1 MRVVDRRLAG
11 RRDDVRAVLSVEDH
25 ASERWIS
32 GSDFREARIVVT
44 DCPLRN
50 RRNAQKTKP
59 QTRLLRN
66 AGLKTRRFGGCA
78 SSTRRLRRDE
88 TSAAATPAFPAR
100 VSRRH
105 PRRLRTRRGAR
116 RARSARGSRPRVG
129 SGGAPGDA
137 RRRRLAVVVK
147 QKFCARRSGA
157 FRFAVRLPPARD
169 PVGGR
174 LETPPREAN
183 PRESI
188 RARRELARVAIS
200 RVETA
205 RRARP
210 RPSPRASSV
219 GVCFLQRPRPRGFC
233 AKASSVR
240 TLPDVVPT
248 PPATPPIARRSIAP
262 DVQLR
267 HGRRAPRE
275 RLPGRGARPRGRRR
289 GSSRATRASSARGSR
304 DQQQTR
310 GWVGARL
317 RGRGRGRKRRRR
329 RHEEV
334 RATTRER

>member
-1 MRVVDRRLAG
+1 MRVVD

-32 GSDFREARIVVT
+32 GSHFREARIVVT

-50 RRNAQKTKP
+50 RRNAQENETPDSPPP
-59 QTRLLRN
+59 Q
-66 AGLKTRRFGGCA
+66 RRVEKLDGSA
-78 SSTRRLRRDE
+78 VARRLRRDE

-147 QKFCARRSGA
+147 QKFRARRSGA

-174 LETPPREAN
+174 LETPPREAT

-219 GVCFLQRPRPRGFC
+219 GFCFLQRPRPRGFC
-233 AKASSVR
+233 AKASFVR

-275 RLPGRGARPRGRRR
+275 RLPRRGARPRGRRR

>member
-1 MRVVDRRLAG
+1 MTCAQSYRVKITRPNV
-11 RRDDVRAVLSVEDH
+11 
-25 ASERWIS
+25 
-32 GSDFREARIVVT
+32 GSLGQARIVVT

-50 RRNAQKTKP
+50 RRHAQENETP
-59 QTRLLRN
+59 GSPPPH
-66 AGLKTRRFGGCA
+66 AGLKTRRFGGSA
-78 SSTRRLRRDE
+78 VARRLRTSMYDE

-100 VSRRH
+100 VSRRQ

-137 RRRRLAVVVK
+137 RRHRLAVVVK

-188 RARRELARVAIS
+188 RARRELARVAII

-219 GVCFLQRPRPRGFC
+219 GICF
-233 AKASSVR
+233 
-240 TLPDVVPT
+240 
-248 PPATPPIARRSIAP
+248 
-262 DVQLR
+262 
-267 HGRRAPRE
+267 
-275 RLPGRGARPRGRRR
+275 
-289 GSSRATRASSARGSR
+289 
-304 DQQQTR
+304 
-310 GWVGARL
+310 
-317 RGRGRGRKRRRR
+317 
-329 RHEEV
+329 
-334 RATTRER
+334 